1 MNNAL
6 VIWKV
11 TQAIDYF
18 EGNGRRKAMIM
29 KLVAA
34 LAISSCTTDR
44 NYSNYFEGN
53 GRRKAMI
60 MKIVAAL
67 VISSCTTDWNYSDTV
82 SIIFCMNMMK
92 TTV

>member
-1 MNNAL
+1 MGYKQGTTLPFEMNNAL

-29 KLVAA
+29 KIVPA
-34 LAISSCTTDR
+34 LA
-44 NYSNYFEGN
+44 
-53 GRRKAMI
+53 
-60 MKIVAAL
+60 
-67 VISSCTTDWNYSDTV
+67 ISSCTTDWNYSDTV